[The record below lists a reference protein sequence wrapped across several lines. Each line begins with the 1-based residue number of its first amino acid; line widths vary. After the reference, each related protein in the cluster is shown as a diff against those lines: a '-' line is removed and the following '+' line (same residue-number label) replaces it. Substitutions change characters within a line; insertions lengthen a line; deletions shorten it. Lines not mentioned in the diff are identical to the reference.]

1 MAPFVGKAGAALTA
15 WVLLY
20 GSLSSSTVFFEIVI
34 AMPGCGSQLGA
45 IPLITLH
52 DLLALRVEFLS
63 LDFRFTFYVFSQNY
77 YL

>member
-20 GSLSSSTVFFEIVI
+20 GSLSSSTAFSDRVI
-34 AMPGCGSQLGA
+34 AMPGCGSQYGA
-45 IPLITLH
+45 IPLITLR

-63 LDFRFTFYVFSQNY
+63 LDFRFPFYIFSK
-77 YL
+77 L